1 MVPAGIEA
9 DEMIRLTGQGEASP
23 KGTPGDLYVKVHIEK
38 HPVFRRD
45 GVNLIMDLPIKL
57 TDSLLGATYEI
68 ETLDGKSNL
77 KIPEGITSGEIL
89 KIKDRGVPMRGNKR
103 GDLAVRVTIKTPTK
117 LSKKARLAAETLKEE
132 GV

>member
-77 KIPEGITSGEIL
+77 KIPEGIVSGEIL